1 MQLTFFSSILN
12 GLINQYSAVTLPP
25 NYLQKFELN
34 MSDSGISPSCLEREL
49 DGISSPIYIPYG
61 FPMGSS
67 VHNRAYV
74 SYHAQF

>member
-1 MQLTFFSSILN
+1 MKLIFLLTLDD
-12 GLINQYSAVTLPP
+12 LINQYSAATLPHS
-25 NYLQKFELN
+25 YLQKFELN
-34 MSDSGISPSCLEREL
+34 MSNSGVSPSCLKREL

-74 SYHAQF
+74 SYRFS